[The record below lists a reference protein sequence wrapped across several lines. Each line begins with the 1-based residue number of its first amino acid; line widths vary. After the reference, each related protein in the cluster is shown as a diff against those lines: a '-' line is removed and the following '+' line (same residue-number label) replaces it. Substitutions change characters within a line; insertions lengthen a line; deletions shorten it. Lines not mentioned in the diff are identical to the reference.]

1 MSTGSESQ
9 KPLEVM
15 PKDQLEK
22 HLIEIIKSHNVCVLA
37 TTKDNIPRATSLEY
51 EAEGVNLYI
60 MVGPG
65 RKIENM
71 RANPQI
77 SADIHDPLHG
87 WMTVKGLQITAEAK
101 LLTDSDAEYPGAWK
115 IYNKAN
121 ADKEGWDIPPKGRTL
136 LVIEPRKI
144 EFIETA
150 LSEKGYKM
158 QQVWEARS

>member
-1 MSTGSESQ
+1 MSTASEPK

-15 PKDQLEK
+15 PRDQLK
-22 HLIEIIKSHNVCVLA
+22 QHLVKFIKSHNVCVLA
-37 TTKDNIPRATSLEY
+37 TARDNIPRATSLEY
-51 EAEGVNLYI
+51 EAEGTTLYI
-60 MVGPG
+60 MVDRG

-87 WMTVKGLQITAEAK
+87 WLTVKGIQITAQAK
-101 LLTDSDAEYPGAWK
+101 LLTDSDPEYPGAWK

-136 LVIEPRKI
+136 FVIEPQKI
-144 EFIETA
+144 ELMEAA
-150 LSEKGYKM
+150 LREQGYKM
-158 QQVWEARS
+158 RQVWEAQG

>member
-1 MSTGSESQ
+1 MSNAGEPK

-15 PKDQLEK
+15 PRDQLEQ
-22 HLIEIIKSHNVCVLA
+22 HLIEFIKSHNVCVLA
-37 TTKDNIPRATSLEY
+37 TARDNVPRATSLEY
-51 EAEGVNLYI
+51 EADGTTLYI

-77 SADIHDPLHG
+77 SVDIHDPLHG
-87 WMTVKGLQITAEAK
+87 WMTVKGLAMTAEAK
-101 LLTDSDAEYPGAWK
+101 LLTDSDAEYPKAWK

-121 ADKEGWDIPPKGRTL
+121 AGTEGWDIAPKGRTL
-136 LVIEPRKI
+136 LVIEPGKI

>member
-1 MSTGSESQ
+1 MSTASEPK

-15 PKDQLEK
+15 PRDQLEQ
-22 HLIEIIKSHNVCVLA
+22 HLIEFIKSHNVCVLA
-37 TTKDNIPRATSLEY
+37 TAKDNIPRATSLEY
-51 EAEGVNLYI
+51 EAEGTTLYI
-60 MVGPG
+60 MVGQG
-65 RKIENM
+65 TKIENM

-87 WMTVKGLQITAEAK
+87 FSTVKGIQITAQAK
-101 LLTDSDAEYPGAWK
+101 LLTDSDTEYPGVWK

-136 LVIEPRKI
+136 LVIQPQKI
-144 EFIETA
+144 EFIEAA
-150 LSEKGYKM
+150 LREKGYKM

>member
-1 MSTGSESQ
+1 MSTAGEPK

-15 PKDQLEK
+15 PRDQLK
-22 HLIEIIKSHNVCVLA
+22 QHLIEFIKSHNVCVIA
-37 TTKDNIPRATSLEY
+37 TAKDNVPRATSLEY
-51 EAEGVNLYI
+51 EADGTTLYI

-77 SADIHDPLHG
+77 SADLHDPLHG
-87 WMTVKGLQITAEAK
+87 WMTVKGLQMTAQAK

-121 ADKEGWDIPPKGRTL
+121 AGTEGWDIPPKGRTL